1 MIKRYSS
8 AIIFWGAFW
17 GLEEATLGHLLHL
30 TAFPIGW
37 LFWFPFAYF
46 FMGMVYKQT
55 GKLHSIIFT
64 SMVALSIKLINL
76 FMTVNLVIV
85 ICPALSILLEGLSL
99 YAVLKLFACKKR
111 INYKLVEIVSVNLLW
126 RALFLVSLLAIP
138 RWILPA
144 YPYKGAIV
152 LLKFLLYEGFINSL
166 FIYGMIMFTAKI
178 KGINHEKN
186 LHTKLF
192 SNKLVKLEV
201 VKQFSF
207 KPLVAFSL
215 LAIALILQWVL

>member
-1 MIKRYSS
+1 
-8 AIIFWGAFW
+8 
-17 GLEEATLGHLLHL
+17 
-30 TAFPIGW
+30 
-37 LFWFPFAYF
+37 
-46 FMGMVYKQT
+46 
-55 GKLHSIIFT
+55 
-64 SMVALSIKLINL
+64 
-76 FMTVNLVIV
+76 MTVNLVIV

-144 YPYKGAIV
+144 YPYKGAMS
-152 LLKFLLYEGFINSL
+152 LLKFFLYEGFINSL

-215 LAIALILQWVL
+215 LTIALILQWVL